1 MHLRLVLLSI
11 LVSALVANP
20 CFAKIGRAQPG
31 APASAANSGASGKG
45 ANGAKPPANT
55 GSPFTDAG
63 ETLPPPVLPP
73 RGQEM
78 RIRNPSVKI
87 VVPANLSRGLTA
99 ASPGPSRNAIGQF
112 VSTPKNFVGPQPTIS
127 SALPRPGMGSSPI
140 IHGALTGSA
149 ASVVPPGTARVTLA
163 NAANHGSING
173 ASAIHPAT
181 APSIIGGPAA
191 ARYGINGT
199 MVRQKH

>member
-1 MHLRLVLLSI
+1 MHLRLVFLIILLSAQA
-11 LVSALVANP
+11 VNTF
-20 CFAKIGRAQPG
+20 FAKNGHAQHG

-55 GSPFTDAG
+55 ANPFIDAG
-63 ETLPPPVLPP
+63 EAVPPPVLPS

-78 RIRNPSVKI
+78 RTRNPSVKI
-87 VVPANLSRGLTA
+87 VIPVNPSRGQTA
-99 ASPGPSRNAIGQF
+99 ASPGPARNAIGQF
-112 VSTPKNFVGPQPTIS
+112 VSSPRIFVGPQPAVS
-127 SALPRPGMGSSPI
+127 SALPRPGAGSSPI
-140 IHGALTGSA
+140 IHGVVSGSV
-149 ASVVPPGTARVTLA
+149 ASVVPSGTARVTLA
-163 NAANHGSING
+163 NAPNRGSING

-199 MVRQKH
+199 TVQQKH